1 MKDKT
6 ISKEVALVELE
17 KVVNWFV
24 KKPVPVEELEE
35 TYPDVLEAIMD
46 GLLVFNT
53 DNVPTYKLK
62 NPIKGEE
69 SGSVVLDSL
78 TFKTRI
84 KPTDQRKIAFGI
96 DFKKDPIGFQH
107 KAIAYLTS
115 QPELMIDNYSRYDL
129 DVIQQVS
136 TLFM

>member
-17 KVVNWFV
+17 KLVNWYV
-24 KKPVPVEELEE
+24 KRPVPFEELEE

-46 GLLVFNT
+46 GLLVLDKDFVVT
-53 DNVPTYKLK
+53 FKLK
-62 NPIKGEE
+62 NAIKGE
-69 SGSVVLDSL
+69 SGSVVLESL

-115 QPELMIDNYSRYDL
+115 QPELMIDNYSKYDV

>member
-1 MKDKT
+1 MKDKV
-6 ISKEVALVELE
+6 ISKDVALVELE

-46 GLLVFNT
+46 GLLVFDA

-62 NPIKGEE
+62 NPIKGE
-69 SGSVVLDSL
+69 SGGVVLESL

-84 KPTDQRKIAFGI
+84 KPTDQRKIAYGI

-107 KAIAYLTS
+107 KAIAHLTS
-115 QPELMIDNYSRYDL
+115 QSELMIDNYSRYDL
-129 DVIQQVS
+129 DVVQQVS